1 MVLATSKG
9 WVIAATIKPEVLPA
23 TRLVEL
29 ETDCFVPVG
38 ILKGCTLLG
47 VGVTQDILV
56 AFSLHGGRSACRVNY
71 KISSIGLVKVIDR
84 QTGRNCR
91 ISKGGTAH
99 K

>member
-38 ILKGCTLLG
+38 ILKGCKLLG
-47 VGVTQDILV
+47 VGL
-56 AFSLHGGRSACRVNY
+56 R
-71 KISSIGLVKVIDR
+71 KISWSPFHCMEGGQRAESTIKLV
-84 QTGRNCR
+84 QLGW
-91 ISKGGTAH
+91 
-99 K
+99 